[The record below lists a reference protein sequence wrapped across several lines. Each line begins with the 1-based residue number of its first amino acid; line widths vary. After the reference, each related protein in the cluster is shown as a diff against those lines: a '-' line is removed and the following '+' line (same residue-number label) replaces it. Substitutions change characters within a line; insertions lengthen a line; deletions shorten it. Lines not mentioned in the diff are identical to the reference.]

1 MRIGLVS
8 SQRRTAWVV
17 ASLVL
22 LTVPRTSACSF
33 AVGYFH
39 QVTALRGQVVGTSVR
54 LPRWLR
60 QFFARKHTKLELY
73 EYRWPRVPSDLEL
86 VKTVE
91 TNSDGR
97 FDFGPLKAGHYTLV
111 IEGDQFDVEVRDLP
125 RLTESVTIDVS
136 PIFPDCTGGHE
147 FILKEK

>member
-1 MRIGLVS
+1 
-8 SQRRTAWVV
+8 
-17 ASLVL
+17 
-22 LTVPRTSACSF
+22 
-33 AVGYFH
+33 
-39 QVTALRGQVVGTSVR
+39 
-54 LPRWLR
+54 
-60 QFFARKHTKLELY
+60 
-73 EYRWPRVPSDLEL
+73 

-97 FDFGPLKAGHYTLV
+97 FDFGPLKTGHYTLV
-111 IEGDQFDVEVRDLP
+111 IEGDQFDVEIKDLP

>member
-1 MRIGLVS
+1 
-8 SQRRTAWVV
+8 V
-17 ASLVL
+17 A
-22 LTVPRTSACSF
+22 R
-33 AVGYFH
+33 
-39 QVTALRGQVVGTSVR
+39 VR
-54 LPRWLR
+54 
-60 QFFARKHTKLELY
+60 
-73 EYRWPRVPSDLEL
+73 SDLEL

-97 FDFGPLKAGHYTLV
+97 FDFGPLKTGHYTLV
-111 IEGDQFDVEVRDLP
+111 IEGDQFDVEIKDLP

>member
-1 MRIGLVS
+1 
-8 SQRRTAWVV
+8 V
-17 ASLVL
+17 A
-22 LTVPRTSACSF
+22 
-33 AVGYFH
+33 
-39 QVTALRGQVVGTSVR
+39 
-54 LPRWLR
+54 
-60 QFFARKHTKLELY
+60 
-73 EYRWPRVPSDLEL
+73 RVPSDLEL

-111 IEGDQFDVEVRDLP
+111 IEGDQFDVEIKDLP